1 MDGQAMERA
10 GPGKVTLELQ
20 IRGEGPVAKGDET
33 ERKKKPSTNT
43 SIANL
48 KSSGDGQ
55 WGENSGEGS
64 DGRQTEYSDS
74 SKGRTEISR
83 RRPVLI
89 TLDGRRVSE
98 RFIITSSKTI
108 LGRETTADIPV
119 SDGEVS
125 RQHCLIQWTNF
136 GEHDEADPVCEIE
149 DLGSTNGTFINGSSL
164 IKRVTLRDGDQIRI
178 GRTVLGFFLKDER
191 VLELDQLLLS
201 MALND
206 SLTGL
211 YKREFFFGELQ
222 REFDRSRRHGRT
234 LSLAVVDL
242 DFFKSVNDQYGH
254 LRGDEALRQV
264 ADAIRATLRDGDL
277 CARFGGEEF
286 AIIFPETDAKGAYE
300 AAERFRK
307 AIEGRVFV
315 IGRNIEIRLTIS
327 VGVASRRDVYRDK
340 MQLLEEADKA
350 LYLAK
355 AAGRNRTIVSPGDGN
370 QEEITG
376 KPFDII

>member
-1 MDGQAMERA
+1 MTTSAKER
-10 GPGKVTLELQ
+10 GDSFVSK
-20 IRGEGPVAKGDET
+20 GEDT
-33 ERKKKPSTNT
+33 TRRNKKKKSASETSAVEIRATAGLSNADDTSDDYESSTEFSDT
-43 SIANL
+43 SR
-48 KSSGDGQ
+48 SRH
-55 WGENSGEGS
+55 EF
-64 DGRQTEYSDS
+64 
-74 SKGRTEISR
+74 SR

-98 RFIITSSKTI
+98 RFVISGRKTI
-108 LGRETTADIPV
+108 LGRETTAEVHV

-125 RQHCLIQWTNF
+125 RNHTALEWRNF
-136 GEHDEADPVCEIE
+136 DDRDTADPICEVE
-149 DLGSTNGTFINGSSL
+149 DLGSTNGTFLNGSQIHS
-164 IKRVTLRDGDQIRI
+164 RVTLRDGDQIRI

-242 DFFKSVNDQYGH
+242 DFFKAVNDSYGH
-254 LRGDEALRQV
+254 LKGDEALRQV
-264 ADAIRATLRDGDL
+264 ADTIRLRLREGDL

-286 AIIFPETDAKGAYE
+286 SIIFPETDGKGAYE

-307 AIEGRVFV
+307 AVESTVYTLGRDVEV
-315 IGRNIEIRLTIS
+315 RMTIS
-327 VGVASRRDVYRDK
+327 VGVATLKDIHRDK
-340 MQLLEEADKA
+340 MQLLEEADHA
-350 LYLAK
+350 MYLAK
-355 AAGRNRTIVSPGDGN
+355 AAGRNRTILAPVSAN
-370 QEEITG
+370 EEEATG
-376 KPFDII
+376 KAFGAR